1 MKPKLKGV
9 IIAFII
15 VIILAGAAA
24 LIFHQISI
32 KKENA
37 AEAEYLKK
45 NLPPYSSI
53 NIISDFKEKD
63 NNTLT
68 AFKEAVRE
76 GADIVTLDLCF
87 NDAGDPMICSDYSKI
102 TDNTLPL
109 SELFIVMNT
118 DEYKNIRLNL
128 RLRQLGSLESFNK
141 LVSENDM
148 SGRIILSG
156 IDKERYGII
165 HGDKIAADLF
175 YYYKPQKETEKSTE
189 EISRLIADYGIEGVI
204 IEYKDISAELAE
216 SLNNTGISFI
226 VGGINKKSDMFK
238 AVDMGISLI
247 QTQNTAQLKEIYT
260 KWKEATVSNIDEEIN
275 KILQQKNG

>member
-1 MKPKLKGV
+1 MNPKLKGV
-9 IIAFII
+9 ILAFII
-15 VIILAGAAA
+15 VIIAGAGA

-32 KKENA
+32 RKENA

-45 NLPPYSSI
+45 NLPSYSSI
-53 NIISDFKEKD
+53 TIISDFKEKD

-68 AFKEAVRE
+68 AFKEAVRT

-109 SELFIVMNT
+109 SELFRVINT

-128 RLRQLGSLESFNK
+128 RLRQLGSLETFNK
-141 LVSENDM
+141 LISENAM
-148 SGRIILSG
+148 SGRVILSG

-165 HGDKIAADLF
+165 QGDKIAADLF
-175 YYYKPQKETEKSTE
+175 YRYKPQKDIDKTIE
-189 EISRLIADYGIEGVI
+189 EIRQLFAEDGIDGVI
-204 IEYKDISAELAE
+204 IDYKDISAELAD
-216 SLNNTGISFI
+216 SLNNSGMSFI
-226 VGGINKKSDMFK
+226 VSGVNKKSDMFK

-247 QTQNTAQLKEIYT
+247 QTQDTAQLKEIYT
-260 KWKEATVSNIDEEIN
+260 KWKEATVNNIDEEIN
-275 KILQQKNG
+275 KSLQQQNG

>member
-1 MKPKLKGV
+1 MNPKLKGV
-9 IIAFII
+9 ILAFII
-15 VIILAGAAA
+15 VIIAGAGA

-32 KKENA
+32 RKENA

-45 NLPPYSSI
+45 NLPSYSSI
-53 NIISDFKEKD
+53 TIISDFKEKD

-68 AFKEAVRE
+68 AFKEAVRT

-109 SELFIVMNT
+109 SELFRVINT

-128 RLRQLGSLESFNK
+128 RLRQLGSLETFNK
-141 LVSENDM
+141 LISENAM
-148 SGRIILSG
+148 SGRVILSG

-165 HGDKIAADLF
+165 QGDKIAADLF
-175 YYYKPQKETEKSTE
+175 YRYKPQKDIDKTIE
-189 EISRLIADYGIEGVI
+189 EIRQLFAEDGIDGVI
-204 IEYKDISAELAE
+204 IDYKDISAELAD
-216 SLNNTGISFI
+216 SLNNSGMSFI
-226 VGGINKKSDMFK
+226 VNDVNKKSDMFK

-247 QTQNTAQLKEIYT
+247 QTQDTAQLKEIYT
-260 KWKEATVSNIDEEIN
+260 KWKEATVNNIDEEIN
-275 KILQQKNG
+275 KSLQQQNG

>member
-1 MKPKLKGV
+1 MNPKLKGV
-9 IIAFII
+9 ILAFII
-15 VIILAGAAA
+15 VIIAGAAA

-32 KKENA
+32 RKENA

-45 NLPPYSSI
+45 NLPSYSSI
-53 NIISDFKEKD
+53 TIISDFKEKD

-68 AFKEAVRE
+68 AFKEAVRT

-109 SELFIVMNT
+109 SELFRVINT

-128 RLRQLGSLESFNK
+128 RLRQLGSLETFNK
-141 LVSENDM
+141 LISENAM
-148 SGRIILSG
+148 SGRVILSG

-165 HGDKIAADLF
+165 QGDKIAADLF
-175 YYYKPQKETEKSTE
+175 YRYKPQKDIDKTIE
-189 EISRLIADYGIEGVI
+189 EIRQLFAEDGIDGVI
-204 IEYKDISAELAE
+204 IDYKDISAELAD
-216 SLNNTGISFI
+216 SLNNSGMSFI
-226 VGGINKKSDMFK
+226 VSGVNKKSDMFK

-247 QTQNTAQLKEIYT
+247 QTQDTAQLKEIYT
-260 KWKEATVSNIDEEIN
+260 KWKEATVNNIDEEIN
-275 KILQQKNG
+275 KSLQQQNG

>member
-1 MKPKLKGV
+1 MNPKLKGV

-15 VIILAGAAA
+15 VIIAGAGA

-32 KKENA
+32 RKENA

-45 NLPPYSSI
+45 NLPSYSSI
-53 NIISDFKEKD
+53 TIISDFKEKD

-68 AFKEAVRE
+68 AFKEAVRT

-109 SELFIVMNT
+109 SELFRVINT

-128 RLRQLGSLESFNK
+128 RLRQLGSLETFNK
-141 LVSENDM
+141 LISENAM
-148 SGRIILSG
+148 SGRVILSG

-165 HGDKIAADLF
+165 QGDKIAADLF
-175 YYYKPQKETEKSTE
+175 YRYKPQKDIDKTIE
-189 EISRLIADYGIEGVI
+189 EIRQLFAEDGIDGVI
-204 IEYKDISAELAE
+204 IDYKDISAELAD
-216 SLNNTGISFI
+216 SLNNSGMSFI
-226 VGGINKKSDMFK
+226 VSGVNKKSDMFK

-247 QTQNTAQLKEIYT
+247 QTQDTAQLKEIYT
-260 KWKEATVSNIDEEIN
+260 KWKEATVNNIDEEIN
-275 KILQQKNG
+275 KSLQQQNG

>member
-1 MKPKLKGV
+1 MNPKLKGV

-15 VIILAGAAA
+15 VIIAGAGA

-32 KKENA
+32 RKENA

-45 NLPPYSSI
+45 NLPSYSSI
-53 NIISDFKEKD
+53 TIISDFKEKD

-68 AFKEAVRE
+68 AFKEAVRT

-109 SELFIVMNT
+109 SELFRVINT

-128 RLRQLGSLESFNK
+128 RLRQLGSLETFNK
-141 LVSENDM
+141 LISENAM
-148 SGRIILSG
+148 SGRVILSG

-165 HGDKIAADLF
+165 QGDKIAADLF
-175 YYYKPQKETEKSTE
+175 YRYKPQKDIDKTIE
-189 EISRLIADYGIEGVI
+189 EIRQLFAEDGIDGVI
-204 IEYKDISAELAE
+204 IDYKDISAEMAD
-216 SLNNTGISFI
+216 SLNNSGMSFI
-226 VGGINKKSDMFK
+226 VSGVNKKSDMFK

-247 QTQNTAQLKEIYT
+247 QTQDTAQLKEIYT
-260 KWKEATVSNIDEEIN
+260 KWKEATVNNIDEEIN
-275 KILQQKNG
+275 KSLQQQNG

>member
-1 MKPKLKGV
+1 MNPKLKGV
-9 IIAFII
+9 ILAFII
-15 VIILAGAAA
+15 IIIAGAGA

-32 KKENA
+32 RKENA

-45 NLPPYSSI
+45 NLPSYSSI
-53 NIISDFKEKD
+53 TIISDFKEKD

-68 AFKEAVRE
+68 AFKEAVRT

-109 SELFIVMNT
+109 SELFRVINT

-128 RLRQLGSLESFNK
+128 RLRQLGSLETFNK
-141 LVSENDM
+141 LISENAM
-148 SGRIILSG
+148 SGRVILSG

-165 HGDKIAADLF
+165 QGDKIAADLF
-175 YYYKPQKETEKSTE
+175 YRYKPQKDIDKTIE
-189 EISRLIADYGIEGVI
+189 EIRQLFAEDGIDGVI
-204 IEYKDISAELAE
+204 IDYKDISAELAD
-216 SLNNTGISFI
+216 SLNNSGMSFI
-226 VGGINKKSDMFK
+226 VSGVNKKSDMFK

-247 QTQNTAQLKEIYT
+247 QTQDTAQLKEIYT
-260 KWKEATVSNIDEEIN
+260 KWKEATVNNIDEEIN
-275 KILQQKNG
+275 KSLQQQNG

>member
-1 MKPKLKGV
+1 MNPKLKGV
-9 IIAFII
+9 ILAFII
-15 VIILAGAAA
+15 VIIAGAGA

-32 KKENA
+32 RKENA

-45 NLPPYSSI
+45 NLPSYSSI
-53 NIISDFKEKD
+53 TIISDFKEKD

-68 AFKEAVRE
+68 AFKEAVRT

-109 SELFIVMNT
+109 SELFRVINT

-128 RLRQLGSLESFNK
+128 RLRQLGSLETFNK
-141 LVSENDM
+141 LISENAM
-148 SGRIILSG
+148 SGRVILSG

-165 HGDKIAADLF
+165 QGDKIAADLF
-175 YYYKPQKETEKSTE
+175 YRYKPQKDIDKTIE
-189 EISRLIADYGIEGVI
+189 EIRQLFAEDGIDGVI
-204 IEYKDISAELAE
+204 IDYKDISAELAD
-216 SLNNTGISFI
+216 SLNNSGMSFI
-226 VGGINKKSDMFK
+226 VSGVNKKSDMFK

-247 QTQNTAQLKEIYT
+247 QTQDTAQLKDIYT
-260 KWKEATVSNIDEEIN
+260 KWKEATVNNIDEEIN
-275 KILQQKNG
+275 KSLQQQNG